1 MIVMPR
7 TLGKESLFNRLQA
20 VGFLICASFLALE
33 VSMKFEV
40 IEPAFSGGFAG
51 WRIDTAASLLAIVVL
66 SGFAALKALELR
78 VESDRRQAAEQRL
91 AQLET
96 RDPLTGLAN
105 RSRMLEFLGHAL
117 QTRKT
122 GDEVTGLLLI
132 DLKRF
137 KPINDAHGRAVGD
150 RLLRMVAERL
160 QSVTRED
167 EMVARL
173 GGDEFAVVLPRL
185 DCAQA
190 ARHPAQRLVRALEAP
205 FEIDDLALRIG
216 GAAVGV
222 ATSANTELR
231 AGVLVYQVDAAL
243 QRAKSGSSAVS
254 CSDSRWTGRA

>member
-1 MIVMPR
+1 MIIMPKI
-7 TLGKESLFNRLQA
+7 LGEENLVNHLQA
-20 VGFLICASFLALE
+20 AGLLICASFLALKVFIE
-33 VSMKFEV
+33 FEV
-40 IEPAFSGGFAG
+40 VERAFSHGSIG
-51 WRIDTAASLLAIVVL
+51 WRIDAAASLLAVVAL
-66 SGFAALKALELR
+66 SGFAALKAFELR
-78 VESDRRQAAEQRL
+78 AESDRRRAAEQRL
-91 AQLET
+91 AQLEMQ
-96 RDPLTGLAN
+96 DPLTGLAN
-105 RSRMLEFLGHAL
+105 RNRMLEFLGQAL

-137 KPINDAHGRAVGD
+137 TPINDTHGRAVGD

-160 QSVTRED
+160 RSVARED

-190 ARHPAQRLVRALEAP
+190 ARHPAQRLIRALEAP

-231 AGVLVYQVDAAL
+231 PGVLVHHVDAAL
-243 QRAKSGSSAVS
+243 QRAKREQSAES
-254 CSDSRWTGRA
+254 CSNPRGTGRA

>member
-1 MIVMPR
+1 MVER
-7 TLGKESLFNRLQA
+7 
-20 VGFLICASFLALE
+20 AS
-33 VSMKFEV
+33 SHG
-40 IEPAFSGGFAG
+40 PAG
-51 WRIDTAASLLAIVVL
+51 WRIDATASLLAVVAL
-66 SGFAALKALELR
+66 SGFAALKAFELR
-78 VESDRRQAAEQRL
+78 AESDRRRAAEQRL
-91 AQLET
+91 VQLET
-96 RDPLTGLAN
+96 QDPLTGLAN
-105 RSRMLEFLGHAL
+105 RDRMLEFLGQAL

-137 KPINDAHGRAVGD
+137 TPINDAHGRAVGD
-150 RLLRMVAERL
+150 RLLRMVGERL
-160 QSVTRED
+160 QSVAREG

-185 DCAQA
+185 DCARA

-231 AGVLVYQVDAAL
+231 PGVLVHHVDAAL
-243 QRAKSGSSAVS
+243 QRAKRQQSADS
-254 CSDSRWTGRA
+254 CSDRRGTGKA